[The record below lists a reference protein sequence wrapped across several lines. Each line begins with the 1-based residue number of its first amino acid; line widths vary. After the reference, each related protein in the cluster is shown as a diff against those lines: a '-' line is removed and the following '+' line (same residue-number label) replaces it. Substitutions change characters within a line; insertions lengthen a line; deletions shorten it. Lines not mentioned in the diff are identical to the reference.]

1 MQVEGARG
9 ECAQRRV
16 QRGRR
21 GSGARVLHLLA
32 REGVEGA
39 GCFGERECLIVFA
52 SEAERWRKSRG
63 MNGRHCS
70 SGHIGRVSSHRAR
83 WTKHAHQAPPSP
95 GAAVCVGD
103 NAACTKRACTGGIR
117 TPPRFKPCTYLE
129 LAGVHERHL
138 QSNYV
143 ANSKPVGHGKN
154 GEDSKEYP
162 ADTVLLAAFTKYGR
176 ENSGNG
182 LSYADQI
189 SRLHLEF
196 GFHIGRNKLAKLR
209 KQVGADSVR
218 KSKKSRSETETAQLV
233 LDLKEGDVAGGW
245 GVTQVKGRLANQGV
259 LIPSLTQRRDELR
272 AHLHDHLD
280 HEFDA
285 RVVGRKRA
293 EQHQTPLDAFG
304 PWHQEHS
311 DGHEKLAEQGLRM
324 GSGIHLPIYASKDQW
339 AAYLHSLILMPN
351 VRDANAI
358 VHYYLD
364 LVEDRGYRIS
374 MQLTTDQGSEV
385 NEVHK
390 VHQRL
395 PFEAAPEYTLPAF
408 PFSVKQGSTK
418 NTPIESFWRWLRDGE
433 GHSVKKL
440 TFMQYCSAVFYW
452 LWIPIIQLGLDT
464 YREYWNNHTLSK
476 SKNKKNPSG
485 SCPTNMF
492 LNPGAVSPLARDC
505 SIRVN
510 PETVAELR
518 EAYGGQEAR
527 DKAYRFVSDEFK
539 FNADLI
545 HEKLGEPELS
555 LRNGWTVFQQM
566 VPRVEELRVV
576 GIDIGL

>member
-1 MQVEGARG
+1 MP
-9 ECAQRRV
+9 
-16 QRGRR
+16 
-21 GSGARVLHLLA
+21 
-32 REGVEGA
+32 
-39 GCFGERECLIVFA
+39 
-52 SEAERWRKSRG
+52 
-63 MNGRHCS
+63 N
-70 SGHIGRVSSHRAR
+70 
-83 WTKHAHQAPPSP
+83 PS
-95 GAAVCVGD
+95 
-103 NAACTKRACTGGIR
+103 
-117 TPPRFKPCTYLE
+117 
-129 LAGVHERHL
+129 
-138 QSNYV
+138 
-143 ANSKPVGHGKN
+143 GKN

-245 GVTQVKGRLANQGV
+245 GVTQAKGRLANQGV
-259 LIPSLTQRRDELR
+259 LIPRDELR

-364 LVEDRGYRIS
+364 LVEDRGCDSSAPAVCLKARCIIFIELNS
-374 MQLTTDQGSEV
+374 SAS
-385 NEVHK
+385 
-390 VHQRL
+390 
-395 PFEAAPEYTLPAF
+395 FEAAPEYTLPAF

-433 GHSVKKL
+433 GHSVKKVLQDGSASGIFLPNDVVHWQL

-505 SIRVN
+505 SIRV
-510 PETVAELR
+510 AELR

-566 VPRVEELRVV
+566 VPRVEELRVA